1 MTDTTESTESTT
13 SSRLEQAR
21 RTIRNHVIGA
31 GATPLLLP
39 LPFIDLAVV
48 AGVQLNMLRSL
59 AKIYERPFS
68 EELAKKLLGALV
80 GTSVPAA
87 AVGLLRAI
95 PVVGQLGAA
104 VGGAAS
110 THAIGEVFV
119 QHFESGGTLLGFDP
133 AKVREHYRRELE
145 NAQNAGGEAS
155 GEDDYG
161 GVRP

>member
-1 MTDTTESTESTT
+1 MTATTEPTP

-21 RTIRNHVIGA
+21 RTIRNHAIGA

-39 LPFIDLAVV
+39 LPFVDLALV

-59 AKIYERPFS
+59 AQLYERPFS
-68 EELAKKLLGALV
+68 EDLAKKLLGTLM
-80 GTSVPAA
+80 GISVPMA

-95 PVVGQLGAA
+95 PFVGQLGAA
-104 VGGAAS
+104 AGGAAS

-119 QHFESGGTLLGFDP
+119 QHFESGGTFLGFDP
-133 AKVREHYRRELE
+133 AKVREHYQRELE
-145 NAQNAGGEAS
+145 KAS
-155 GEDDYG
+155 KPGDAPVEEDYG